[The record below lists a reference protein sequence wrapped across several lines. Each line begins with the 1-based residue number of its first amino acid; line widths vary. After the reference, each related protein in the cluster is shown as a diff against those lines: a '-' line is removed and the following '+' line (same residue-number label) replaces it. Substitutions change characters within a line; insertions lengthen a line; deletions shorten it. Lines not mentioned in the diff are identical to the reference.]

1 MNPHLK
7 IFISSTFRDMH
18 PERQKLITNV
28 FIKFK
33 KLAKQRSV
41 EVTEIEL
48 RTGVTDATGHI
59 AKVCLE
65 QVDRCADSPIL
76 FLGIL
81 GDVYGWNEW
90 YEVEE
95 KESLKI
101 FISSIFRDM
110 KEE

>member
-7 IFISSTFRDMH
+7 IFFSSTFRDMH

-28 FIKFK
+28 FVKFR
-33 KLAKQRSV
+33 KLAKQRGV

-65 QVDRCADSPIL
+65 QVDRCADSPIF

-81 GDVYGWNEW
+81 GDNGTM
-90 YEVEE
+90 E
-95 KESLKI
+95 KYRTMIRQKDSNI
-101 FISSIFRDM
+101 QGGFP
-110 KEE
+110 

>member
-1 MNPHLK
+1 MTHLK

-18 PERQKLITNV
+18 PERQKLITDV

-33 KLAKQRSV
+33 KLAKQRGV

-65 QVDRCADSPIL
+65 QVDRCADSPIF

-81 GDVYGWNEW
+81 GDVYVGM
-90 YEVEE
+90 
-95 KESLKI
+95 SGML
-101 FISSIFRDM
+101 
-110 KEE
+110 